1 MNPHLLSKSEVRVLR
16 SSSELSNGLRRVVA
30 GAVPFSMSRA
40 RTAESTTSLT
50 GCCYAARANRAK
62 SNTLTLTG
70 LRRLNKQN
78 GWMAKN

>member
-40 RTAESTTSLT
+40 P
-50 GCCYAARANRAK
+50 
-62 SNTLTLTG
+62 
-70 LRRLNKQN
+70 LRRKGACHTRRNYRPV
-78 GWMAKN
+78 GIRGVGDRGEGDAEYG